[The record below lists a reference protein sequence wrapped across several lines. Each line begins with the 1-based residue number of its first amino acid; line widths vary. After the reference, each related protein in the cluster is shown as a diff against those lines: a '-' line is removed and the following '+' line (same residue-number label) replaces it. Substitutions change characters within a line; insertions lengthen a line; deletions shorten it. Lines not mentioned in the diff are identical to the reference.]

1 MKNYVQAGDMLT
13 VTAPASVS
21 AGQLI
26 RIQGL
31 VGVAANHTAN
41 GAAAVMKTE
50 GVFDLAKGT
59 GASTSLAV
67 GDLVYVSATAAN
79 VSSSATS
86 NALVGTVV
94 AAAANADTT
103 VRVKLTG

>member
-1 MKNYVQAGDMLT
+1 MRNYVQPGDMLT
-13 VTAPASVS
+13 VAAPASVS
-21 AGQLI
+21 SGQLV

-31 VGVAANHTAN
+31 VGVASGHAAN
-41 GAAAVMKTE
+41 GAAVVIKTE

-67 GDLVYVSATAAN
+67 GDLVYVSATGAN

-103 VRVKLTG
+103 VRVKLAQ